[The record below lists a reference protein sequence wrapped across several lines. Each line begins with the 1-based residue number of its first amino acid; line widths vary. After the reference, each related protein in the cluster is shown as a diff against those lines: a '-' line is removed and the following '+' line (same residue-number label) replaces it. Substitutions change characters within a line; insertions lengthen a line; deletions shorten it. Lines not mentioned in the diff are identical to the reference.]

1 MQLVTFER
9 FSKNTKKTIVIM
21 IEKYIKICDKLEK
34 ILDDNE
40 NSHILQDKIYRK
52 FINDIVSQ
60 KIKGDDILTIA
71 NLLKKRVV
79 KYDKDRWYA

>member
-1 MQLVTFER
+1 
-9 FSKNTKKTIVIM
+9 M

-34 ILDDNE
+34 LLDDNE

-60 KIKGDDILTIA
+60 KIKGDDILKIA